1 MMQEENMNKK
11 QELTDSSGVAT
22 FIKQLAKDHEVTMK
36 DVANAIGIT
45 PSYLSEVLSG
55 KKRPSPNLLSS
66 LADYFKV
73 PRVEVYNAA
82 GWVSFDTDDR
92 VVIQFKEM
100 TKRDPNLLEL
110 FDILINLPESQRR
123 RIVRFLLV
131 MTKDRAEEP
140 PEFSA
145 SSNPNETIS
154 LDE

>member
-1 MMQEENMNKK
+1 MNKK

-110 FDILINLPESQRR
+110 FDILINLPESERR